1 MSNKVYDVL
10 KFTALVIFPAVTACT
25 GTILKALNVPCSD
38 VVAIIMTAIDTCFGT
53 IISKLSSD
61 YKKKNQI

>member
-10 KFTALVIFPAVTACT
+10 KFTALAIFPAVTACT
-25 GTILKALNVPCSD
+25 GTILEALNVSCSG
-38 VVAIIMTAIDTCFGT
+38 VVVTIMTAIDTCFGT